1 MGGSSTNGVAA
12 QRASKGGHI
21 LEKGSEGRDGR
32 AAFHCPYTGATA
44 QLTHCSL
51 PATYTCDASGV
62 WRSEELGTALPSC
75 RPGTGGDGYHGER
88 CGDVRGGG
96 CLPDLTC
103 CSQAGTHLLGDR
115 ALCCTCLLQYM
126 AERAVRTRFRKA
138 EAAAIWAHSAPSIA
152 GAGSSQGQRTT
163 CLVAPAPGCH

>member
-1 MGGSSTNGVAA
+1 MGSSSTNGVAA

-75 RPGTGGDGYHGER
+75 RPGTGGDGYHREG
-88 CGDVRGGG
+88 CGDVWGGG
-96 CLPDLTC
+96 CLPDLAC
-103 CSQAGTHLLGDR
+103 CSQAGTR
-115 ALCCTCLLQYM
+115 SSVTELC
-126 AERAVRTRFRKA
+126 AVCVCCYVWQR
-138 EAAAIWAHSAPSIA
+138 
-152 GAGSSQGQRTT
+152 GQ
-163 CLVAPAPGCH
+163 